1 MSAVSII
8 SGRRSRWWLLAT
20 IGTSLFRFLLS
31 VFLTFI
37 GLTIVTFVIGRL
49 IPIDPVL
56 AVVGDHASSEAYHA
70 AQVRMG
76 LDLPIYLQYLKY
88 LLSIFRGDLGT
99 SVVTGQPV
107 LVDLLT
113 TFPATIEL
121 ATIALAVGVGLGVP
135 MGVVSAVKE
144 GKWIDHV
151 IRVVALLG
159 YSAPIFWLGLVGL
172 LVFYAQLGWVS
183 GPGRLDM
190 AYSDIVPQITGL
202 LLVDLILSGN
212 FDVFANALS
221 HILLP
226 GLLLGYLS
234 LAYIARMTR
243 SFMIDQLGQEYILAA
258 RAKGLSSLRII
269 WSEALGNIMVPLIT
283 VVALSYGNLLEG
295 AVLTETVF
303 AWPGLGMYMKNALF
317 NADMNAVLGGTLL
330 IGGVYICFNMLSD
343 LCYPLFDPRARVTR
357 G

>member
-1 MSAVSII
+1 M
-8 SGRRSRWWLLAT
+8 
-20 IGTSLFRFLLS
+20 FRFLLS
-31 VFLTFI
+31 VFFTFI

-49 IPIDPVL
+49 IPIDPAL

-144 GKWIDHV
+144 GKWIDHI

-190 AYSDIVPQITGL
+190 AYSDIVPSEPDSCLFIQYWLETL
-202 LLVDLILSGN
+202 TS
-212 FDVFANALS
+212 
-221 HILLP
+221 LP
-226 GLLLGYLS
+226 MH
-234 LAYIARMTR
+234 R
-243 SFMIDQLGQEYILAA
+243 
-258 RAKGLSSLRII
+258 RI
-269 WSEALGNIMVPLIT
+269 
-283 VVALSYGNLLEG
+283 SYYRP
-295 AVLTETVF
+295 F
-303 AWPGLGMYMKNALF
+303 
-317 NADMNAVLGGTLL
+317 
-330 IGGVYICFNMLSD
+330 CSD
-343 LCYPLFDPRARVTR
+343 IFRWRISPV
-357 G
+357 

>member
-1 MSAVSII
+1 MPAVSTI
-8 SGRRSRWWLLAT
+8 GQHGRWWLPAT

-37 GLTIVTFVIGRL
+37 GLTVVTFVIGRL
-49 IPIDPVL
+49 IPIDPAL

-70 AQVRMG
+70 ARVRMG
-76 LDLPIYLQYLKY
+76 LDLPIHLQYLKY
-88 LLSIFRGDLGT
+88 LLSIFKGDLGT

-107 LVDLLT
+107 LDDLLT

-121 ATIALAVGVGLGVP
+121 ATIALAFGVGVGVP

-144 GKWIDHV
+144 GKWIDHI

-190 AYSDIVPQITGL
+190 AYSDIVPQRTGL
-202 LLVDLILSGN
+202 LLIDSILAGE
-212 FDVFANALS
+212 FDVFANAVS
-221 HILLP
+221 HVLLP
-226 GLLLGYLS
+226 ALLLGYLS

-317 NADMNAVLGGTLL
+317 NADMNAVLGGTLV

-343 LCYPLFDPRARVTR
+343 LCYPMFDPRARVTR